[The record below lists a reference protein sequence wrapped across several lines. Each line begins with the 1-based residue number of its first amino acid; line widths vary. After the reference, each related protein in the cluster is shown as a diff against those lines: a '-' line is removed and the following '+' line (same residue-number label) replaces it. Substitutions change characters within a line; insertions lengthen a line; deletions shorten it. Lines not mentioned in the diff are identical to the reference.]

1 MPVGQSPAHE
11 AGWVAAEN
19 ARPGTRAWVIERAQM
34 AGVEE
39 LAGYTDAVSVRPG
52 QPFGLHLSSTLGD
65 VTVTAYRV
73 GHYGG
78 AGGRAVWSSGALPVG
93 PAPKP
98 TIDGLNTVRCQWK
111 RTTEVS
117 TAGWPEGS
125 KAVTSGR

>member
-78 AGGRAVWSSGALPVG
+78 AGGRAVWS
-93 PAPKP
+93 PARS
-98 TIDGLNTVRCQWK
+98 LSVR
-111 RTTEVS
+111 RRNRPS
-117 TAGWPEGS
+117 TASTPSAASGS
-125 KAVTSGR
+125 GPPRCRRPAGPRATT